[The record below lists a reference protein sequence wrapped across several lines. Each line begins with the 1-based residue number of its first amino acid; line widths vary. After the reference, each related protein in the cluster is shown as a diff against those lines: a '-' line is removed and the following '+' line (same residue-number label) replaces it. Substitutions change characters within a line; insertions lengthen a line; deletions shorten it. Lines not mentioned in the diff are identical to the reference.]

1 VELGPTPTRGER
13 GGNMFRKQHWYI
25 VDQDGGE
32 AREIWLGALIF
43 SGSVDQLGGGERA
56 RWYSAASCRAFLCA
70 LCSVPASSC
79 TRAGAWSNYLFVPEI
94 ESASPRHGGERKSW
108 RR

>member
-43 SGSVDQLGGGERA
+43 SGSVDQLGAGERA
-56 RWYSAASCRAFLCA
+56 GWYGAASCRAFLCA
-70 LCSVPASSC
+70 LCSVPASSH
-79 TRAGAWSNYLFVPEI
+79 RSGAALGQVHGRIIYSSQKYNRRHLGI
-94 ESASPRHGGERKSW
+94 E
-108 RR
+108 